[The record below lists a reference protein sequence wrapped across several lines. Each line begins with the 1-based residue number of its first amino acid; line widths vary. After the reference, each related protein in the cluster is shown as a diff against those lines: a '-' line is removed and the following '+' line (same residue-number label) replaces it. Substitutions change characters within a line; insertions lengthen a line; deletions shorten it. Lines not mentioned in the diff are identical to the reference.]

1 MLSDSDA
8 LLRRALRP
16 AREARFGPLLRLRRF
31 AAWLLVAHTLLS
43 APCALAHVVS
53 AGAGAVNLR
62 AQDAVVL
69 IGVPVSVL
77 RGVDDDGDG
86 LLQAQEIKAHRS
98 EILEQL
104 ARGFSL
110 TVGGQVAEVREA
122 YLLVSVHAEDGV
134 STPQVEWW
142 SLLAF
147 KQPLL
152 PTDCAAMSIHW
163 LPDAGK
169 GADETTYT
177 LQFRQ
182 GEQVQS
188 AVFSKNHPHATWAC
202 ASGAREAAQ

>member
-1 MLSDSDA
+1 MRLRDGWASR
-8 LLRRALRP
+8 LLRHQGRFVAGAL
-16 AREARFGPLLRLRRF
+16 AALSLLSNTS
-31 AAWLLVAHTLLS
+31 AVAHLM
-43 APCALAHVVS
+43 S

-86 LLQAQEIKAHRS
+86 LLQPQEIKAHRT
-98 EILEQL
+98 EILDQL

-110 TVGGQVAEVREA
+110 SVGGQVAEVREA
-122 YLLVSVHAEDGV
+122 YLMVSVHAEDGV

-147 KQPLL
+147 KEPLA
-152 PTDCAAMSIHW
+152 PTDCAEMTVQWFSN
-163 LPDAGK
+163 AGK
-169 GADETTYT
+169 GEDEITYA

-182 GEQVQS
+182 GEQVQP
-188 AVFSKNHPHATWAC
+188 AVFSRNQSHQKLAC
-202 ASGAREAAQ
+202 ASATPQAVQ

>member
-1 MLSDSDA
+1 M
-8 LLRRALRP
+8 
-16 AREARFGPLLRLRRF
+16 REARFGPLRRF
-31 AAWLLVAHTLLS
+31 KWLSAWLLVAHTLLS

-86 LLQAQEIKAHRS
+86 LLQPQEIKAHRS
-98 EILEQL
+98 EILDQL

-122 YLLVSVHAEDGV
+122 YLMVSVHAEDGV

-152 PTDCAAMSIHW
+152 PTDCAAMSIQW
-163 LPDAGK
+163 QPDPGK

-182 GEQVQS
+182 GEQVQA
-188 AVFSKNHPHATWAC
+188 AVFGKNHPHPTLAC
-202 ASGAREAAQ
+202 AGGAREAAH

>member
-1 MLSDSDA
+1 LLSDDKA
-8 LLRRALRP
+8 LLRWALRP
-16 AREARFGPLLRLRRF
+16 ARESGFERFKRF
-31 AAWLLVAHTLLS
+31 AAWFLVAHTLLS
-43 APCALAHVVS
+43 VPCALAHVVS
-53 AGAGAVNLR
+53 AGAGAVNVR

-86 LLQAQEIKAHRS
+86 LLQPQEIKAHRA
-98 EILEQL
+98 EILDQL

-110 TVGGQVAEVREA
+110 SVGGQVAQVREA
-122 YLLVSVHAEDGV
+122 YLMVSVHAEDGV

-147 KQPLL
+147 KEPLS
-152 PTDCAAMSIHW
+152 PSDCAAISIHW
-163 LPDAGK
+163 WPDAGK

-177 LQFRQ
+177 LQFRR

-188 AVFSKNHPHATWAC
+188 AVFSSKHPHPPLAC
-202 ASGAREAAQ
+202 GSGAREAAQ